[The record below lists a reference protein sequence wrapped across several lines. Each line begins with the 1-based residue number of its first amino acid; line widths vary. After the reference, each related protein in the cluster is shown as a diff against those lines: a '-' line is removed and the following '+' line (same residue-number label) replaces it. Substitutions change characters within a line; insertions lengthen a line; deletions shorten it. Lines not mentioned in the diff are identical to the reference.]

1 MARTRAK
8 ATEGRPGQ
16 RISDRPRRT
25 APTTPPAPVPVDRGR
40 KRPFHVDEVVRR
52 VRLAV
57 ADKPKAVLFEL
68 AQRGYGSPF
77 EILAACIIT
86 IRTLEEVSLSTSLRL
101 LEVARTPAEMAKLSP
116 AKIDELIHACTFH
129 EPKSRTI
136 HAIARRVVEEFG
148 GKLPCDFETLTGF
161 SGVGPKCAN
170 LALGIACDSPGGI
183 PVDIHVHR
191 VTNRWGIIDAKTP
204 EKSMAALEAVLPK
217 RYWVEI
223 NKLLVPFGKFVCTG
237 KQPKCTG
244 CPVLEYCRQI
254 GVTTHR

>member
-1 MARTRAK
+1 M
-8 ATEGRPGQ
+8 
-16 RISDRPRRT
+16 S
-25 APTTPPAPVPVDRGR
+25 
-40 KRPFHVDEVVRR
+40 
-52 VRLAV
+52 LAV

-68 AQRGYGSPF
+68 AERGYGSPF
-77 EILAACIIT
+77 EILVACIIT
-86 IRTLEEVSLSTSLRL
+86 IRTLEEVSLPTSLRL

-116 AKIDELIHACTFH
+116 TKIDELIHACTFH

-136 HAIARRVVEEFG
+136 HVIARRVVEEFG
-148 GKLPCDFETLTGF
+148 GKLPCDFETLTSF

-191 VTNRWGIIDAKTP
+191 VTNRWGVIDAKTP

-237 KQPKCTG
+237 KLPKCSG
-244 CPVLEYCRQI
+244 CPVLEYCRQV